1 MARHVDDIEGFPRIE
16 GGAHPRRFGC
26 LLLAI
31 IVFLVLAAG
40 RASASYVIDLAWWR
54 ELGQLSTYFSML
66 AYEIVPAAIAAAIAF
81 VVFWVA
87 HARALKY
94 AGTGLGQHRWYARIA
109 TLAILVLA
117 IIIGVATTDT
127 WTVVRYFGGRGVA
140 GQATAWH
147 DPVFNQPLAFY
158 LFELPFYSVL
168 LRFVFTVVVVSAIL
182 YWAAARAWQLTK
194 TIPDWRREPAS
205 IRIDLRL
212 PGALE
217 SRFGRLL
224 GAVFLIALAVYFFLG
239 RYEMLLNDHG
249 FMVGI
254 DYTNQYF
261 SLPLQWV
268 VIVASILSAIAVVT
282 KHAKWAAIVVLAL
295 VVRAIIPPIVAAA
308 YVRPNEISLEKPFIT
323 RHIEATRSAFG
334 LDRNM
339 TEIDF
344 PAKSEAAINVNTNQA
359 VLQNVRLW
367 DWGAFQATVAQ
378 IQPLRPYTYE
388 KPDVDRYQMGGN
400 IRQVLLSARELDLNQ
415 LGDARSRWI
424 NPHFIYT
431 HGYGVVMAEANRI
444 TPNGLPVLL
453 IRDAPPVIT
462 APDLKLTQPDLYYS
476 EVAHDPVFVHT
487 AQPEFDYP
495 AGAHNVDTRYGG
507 KGGFPISSLWMR
519 VAAAVS
525 EGDWNILLTSYLTPE
540 SRMMIHRR
548 VVDRLDQLANFILW
562 DGDPYLVVTDNGRL
576 VWIVDG
582 YMTSNAHPYSRTLD
596 LEGVGSVNYIRN
608 SIKATVD
615 AYDGTV
621 HMYVFDPADPLVNAY
636 RNLFPDLFQD
646 ASAMP
651 ADLRRHARYP
661 ELIFRIESEIYR
673 TFHMRDPETFYNKSD
688 AWDIAKFTSGQTTQ
702 AQPVQPTYIIAAV
715 PGSTKPEFVQVIP
728 FTPRNRDNLIG
739 FMMARCDG
747 DSLGEKLVLMLP
759 KQEIILGPLQVD
771 ARINQD
777 QVISK
782 DLTLW
787 SQQGSQVLRGQM
799 LVLPI
804 QDTFLY
810 IEPIYLQA
818 SEARMPQLKKVV
830 LAMGNTLIYADSYEQ
845 ALAQLAA
852 GLGQTPEAPATVTT
866 TTAAPAA
873 APATPAGSAG
883 DLKAQARRHLD
894 RYRELMGQGKWSE
907 AGKELEALQQLLSK

>member
-1 MARHVDDIEGFPRIE
+1 
-16 GGAHPRRFGC
+16 
-26 LLLAI
+26 
-31 IVFLVLAAG
+31 
-40 RASASYVIDLAWWR
+40 
-54 ELGQLSTYFSML
+54 
-66 AYEIVPAAIAAAIAF
+66 
-81 VVFWVA
+81 
-87 HARALKY
+87 
-94 AGTGLGQHRWYARIA
+94 
-109 TLAILVLA
+109 
-117 IIIGVATTDT
+117 
-127 WTVVRYFGGRGVA
+127 
-140 GQATAWH
+140 
-147 DPVFNQPLAFY
+147 
-158 LFELPFYSVL
+158 
-168 LRFVFTVVVVSAIL
+168 
-182 YWAAARAWQLTK
+182 
-194 TIPDWRREPAS
+194 
-205 IRIDLRL
+205 
-212 PGALE
+212 
-217 SRFGRLL
+217 
-224 GAVFLIALAVYFFLG
+224 
-239 RYEMLLNDHG
+239 
-249 FMVGI
+249 
-254 DYTNQYF
+254 
-261 SLPLQWV
+261 
-268 VIVASILSAIAVVT
+268 
-282 KHAKWAAIVVLAL
+282 
-295 VVRAIIPPIVAAA
+295 
-308 YVRPNEISLEKPFIT
+308 
-323 RHIEATRSAFG
+323 
-334 LDRNM
+334 
-339 TEIDF
+339 
-344 PAKSEAAINVNTNQA
+344 
-359 VLQNVRLW
+359 
-367 DWGAFQATVAQ
+367 
-378 IQPLRPYTYE
+378 
-388 KPDVDRYQMGGN
+388 
-400 IRQVLLSARELDLNQ
+400 
-415 LGDARSRWI
+415 
-424 NPHFIYT
+424 
-431 HGYGVVMAEANRI
+431 
-444 TPNGLPVLL
+444 
-453 IRDAPPVIT
+453 
-462 APDLKLTQPDLYYS
+462 
-476 EVAHDPVFVHT
+476 
-487 AQPEFDYP
+487 
-495 AGAHNVDTRYGG
+495 
-507 KGGFPISSLWMR
+507 
-519 VAAAVS
+519 
-525 EGDWNILLTSYLTPE
+525 
-540 SRMMIHRR
+540 MMIHRR

-873 APATPAGSAG
+873 APATPAPPTAAGSAG